1 MKEGKSGLRNA
12 VRPPSEYGGR
22 VRHQLLSRDAALSP
36 HTYLPPLPSLGSC
49 NKESVHSLESQ
60 TLLMPLVV
68 GGALLWGSSL
78 CSLDLGSLVTSMPDL
93 SMPDLIT
100 SGNSSVTLSQSPSVT
115 DLIEFTESSIPTK
128 GDCSNHSIN
137 LAGTIAL
144 AAILTAKAVGR
155 PIPALS

>member
-12 VRPPSEYGGR
+12 VRPPKKYSG
-22 VRHQLLSRDAALSP
+22 RHQLLSRDAALSP
-36 HTYLPPLPSLGSC
+36 HTYLPPLPSLGSS
-49 NKESVHSLESQ
+49 NSDSFLSLESQ

-68 GGALLWGSSL
+68 GSALLLGSSL
-78 CSLDLGSLVTSMPDL
+78 CSLDLGSIVTSMPDL

-128 GDCSNHSIN
+128 VLITQSIS
-137 LAGTIAL
+137 LFL
-144 AAILTAKAVGR
+144 LV
-155 PIPALS
+155 LLHWLQF